1 MKTILV
7 WKKDGKPDFSGEQ
20 FEIFRARWDKRERQW
35 VEDETGPYWALT
47 HPVTGRVV
55 GLRKDP
61 STYGTVMEMQSISEF
76 LDENNPNIETSVII
90 GTPSLG
96 IVSDEEE

>member
-7 WKKDGKPDFSGEQ
+7 WKKDGKPAFSGEQ

-35 VEDETGPYWALT
+35 IEDETGPYWALT
-47 HPVTGRVV
+47 HPITGRVV

-61 STYGTVMEMQSISEF
+61 STYGTVMQ
-76 LDENNPNIETSVII
+76 IEELKQDVETKVVI
-90 GTPSLG
+90 GTPTLG
-96 IVSDEEE
+96 VISNDEEEE